1 MRYLYIILLVLLPL
15 ILKAQD
21 QLTLTF
27 KDGDH
32 IYYMEHMYDAPSH
45 YQVCGTI
52 NPGVLEGLSLFG
64 VPQCVV
70 AYDPPTKQ
78 IFPQWLQTIEQDS
91 SVIILT
97 PHLLRAT
104 SFKVQTNN
112 RIFVF
117 ITNTTHQTKL

>member
-1 MRYLYIILLVLLPL
+1 MKKLLIALLFVPFILSAQTPTPLVDLSKYHDDNR
-15 ILKAQD
+15 IKEMID
-21 QLTLTF
+21 NNFTNITN
-27 KDGDH
+27 GT
-32 IYYMEHMYDAPSH
+32 
-45 YQVCGTI
+45 YQFTDF
-52 NPGVLEGLSLFG
+52 N
-64 VPQCVV
+64 
-70 AYDPPTKQ
+70 YDPPTKQ

>member
-1 MRYLYIILLVLLPL
+1 MRYIAIILLSTLALV
-15 ILKAQD
+15 IQAQD
-21 QLTLTF
+21 QLILTF
-27 KDGDH
+27 QDGDH
-32 IYYMEHMYDAPSH
+32 IYYMEHEYEAPSH
-45 YQVCGTI
+45 YQVCGKI
-52 NPGVLEGLSLFG
+52 NLGVLEELSLFG

-97 PHLLRAT
+97 PHLARAT